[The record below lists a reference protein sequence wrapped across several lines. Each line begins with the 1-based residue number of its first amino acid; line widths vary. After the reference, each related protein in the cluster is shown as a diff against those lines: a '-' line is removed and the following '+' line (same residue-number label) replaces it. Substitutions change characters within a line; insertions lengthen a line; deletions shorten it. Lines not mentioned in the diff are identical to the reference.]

1 MADLAELLEATLD
14 SLPEGIAVLGE
25 DYHVVLW
32 NRAAA
37 AITGYTAL
45 EIVGRAAPN
54 ALKPLLECCGS
65 HEESETGYCRA
76 IGHGTLLHA
85 RHKLGHDVSSMAR
98 FLPLHDPSGM
108 GRVALLRWFD
118 DVSHPILPG
127 HTAHLPALR
136 RSSGHMQG

>member
-98 FLPLHDPSGM
+98 FLPLHDGIGM
-108 GRVALLRWFD
+108 HIGSAVVFHPAECLDALPRGETGESVDL
-118 DVSHPILPG
+118 
-127 HTAHLPALR
+127 
-136 RSSGHMQG
+136 